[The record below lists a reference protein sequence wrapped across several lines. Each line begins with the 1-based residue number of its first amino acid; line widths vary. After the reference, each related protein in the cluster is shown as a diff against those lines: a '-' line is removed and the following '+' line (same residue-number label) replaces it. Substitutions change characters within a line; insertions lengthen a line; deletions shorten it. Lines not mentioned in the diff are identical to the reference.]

1 MGSHRSR
8 SSCIGSYRSRGSY
21 WDRAGDTR
29 HGRRLHMDISLSWDL
44 GINIGH
50 SRDILM
56 NIRISRDLFM
66 DISLSSNL
74 LINRGS
80 RQRSPGG
87 ARRR

>member
-8 SSCIGSYRSRGSY
+8 SRSRSSCI
-21 WDRAGDTR
+21 DRAGDTR

-44 GINIGH
+44 
-50 SRDILM
+50 
-56 NIRISRDLFM
+56 FM
-66 DISLSSNL
+66 DVGLSSNL

-80 RQRSPGG
+80 RQRSPGS

>member
-8 SSCIGSYRSRGSY
+8 SSCI
-21 WDRAGDTR
+21 DRAGDTR

-66 DISLSSNL
+66 DVGLSSNL

-80 RQRSPGG
+80 RQRSPGS

>member
-8 SSCIGSYRSRGSY
+8 SSCI
-21 WDRAGDTR
+21 DRAGDTR

-50 SRDILM
+50 SGYLT
-56 NIRISRDLFM
+56 NKRISRGLFM
-66 DISLSSNL
+66 DVGLSSNL

-80 RQRSPGG
+80 RQRSPGS